1 MHSPRVSSRNQAHRS
16 NPMIRNR
23 QTRCGCGL
31 KCSMRTADPKADM
44 REMIAASLSA
54 DVTQAYGDDDE
65 CG

>member
-1 MHSPRVSSRNQAHRS
+1 
-16 NPMIRNR
+16 
-23 QTRCGCGL
+23 
-31 KCSMRTADPKADM
+31 MRTADPKADM